1 MMNWMR
7 RVMYGR
13 YGTDCLNYA
22 LIAVYFVLYLI
33 SALLSSRLLGLLS
46 SVCLLLAFY
55 RMFSRQIDRR
65 QAENDRFLD
74 MVQPIVRWYN
84 VNRCRHRDRD
94 HAYFRCPNCGQQLRV
109 PKGKGKV
116 SITCRNCGASFE
128 EKT

>member
-22 LIAVYFVLYLI
+22 LISVYFVLYLI
-33 SALLSSRLLGLLS
+33 SALLSSRLLGLIS

-55 RMFSRQIDRR
+55 RMFSRRIDRR
-65 QAENDRFLD
+65 QAENARFLD

-84 VNRCRHRDRD
+84 VSRCRHRDRD

>member
-1 MMNWMR
+1 MNWLR

-13 YGTDCLNYA
+13 YGTDSLNYA
-22 LIAVYFVLYLI
+22 LIAVYFVLYLL
-33 SALLSSRLLGLLS
+33 SSLLRSHLMSLLST
-46 SVCLLLAFY
+46 VCLILAFY

-65 QAENDRFLD
+65 QAENARFLD
-74 MVQPIVRWYN
+74 AVQPIVRWYN
-84 VNRCRHRDRD
+84 VNKFRRRDRD

-109 PKGKGKV
+109 PKGKGKI